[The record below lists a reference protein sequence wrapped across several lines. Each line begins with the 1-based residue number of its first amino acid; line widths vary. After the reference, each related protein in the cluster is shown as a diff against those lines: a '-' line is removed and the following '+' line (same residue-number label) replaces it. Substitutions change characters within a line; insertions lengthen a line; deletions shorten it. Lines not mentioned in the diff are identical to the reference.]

1 MRKYVPAFATGIT
14 AGPTTAMLAASSS
27 PAITFG
33 VIGGVIVTATMMI
46 WPFYAFL
53 LTVLTVPLERIGR
66 LTDDSSQ
73 YTFSI
78 MRIMGLITL
87 TSLLLHCVLL
97 RKKLRFPLPML
108 FYAGYL
114 GFGFLSLT
122 YTTDPFGGVRQA
134 PALLGNLLF
143 FFLVPNLVETRAHVR
158 IVLIFWLSVTT
169 AVGLFTIYG
178 WHTGSA
184 VTDSRFHSTGERST
198 NERFS
203 VVLMDQAEFD
213 LDEKIPRAL
222 GPTSHPAV
230 YAINVIMSLP
240 FFVLFFGSAKKARW
254 RIIWGLGLLVAI
266 YNVFLTNTRA
276 AVVAMVF
283 VLAMTVVTGIV
294 RINIRAVFAL
304 LMLGAALIP
313 LMPSALFERIF
324 SAKNYTVR
332 GSATLSARFQ
342 YWEAALDAIR
352 EHPLLGVGLG
362 NQLEIPRRVSLPLPP
377 NSSAHNE
384 YLFSLMEVGFLGYSV
399 LVIFFVLLHR
409 RAREAEKIFRSRG
422 DTQTARMLAASRVVF
437 WGVLFYAVQVDCFH
451 FPLKGWWLVMGLVLV
466 LHRIAKKAVN
476 DGENQSGSPG
486 GTLVPANQ

>member
-1 MRKYVPAFATGIT
+1 MRKYLPAFATGIT
-14 AGPTTAMLAASSS
+14 AGPATAMVAASSS
-27 PAITFG
+27 PATTFG
-33 VIGGVIVTATMMI
+33 VIAGVLVAGTMLI

-66 LTDDSSQ
+66 LTNDSSQ

-87 TSLLLHCVLL
+87 TSLVVHSFLL
-97 RKKLRFPLPML
+97 KKRLRFPLPML

-114 GFGFLSLT
+114 GFGFLSLI

-143 FFLVPNLVETRAHVR
+143 FFLVPNLVETRAHIR
-158 IVLIFWLSVTT
+158 IVLICWLSVTT
-169 AVGLFTIYG
+169 AVGIFTIYG

-184 VTDSRFHSTGERST
+184 VSDSRFHSTGERST

-213 LDEKIPRAL
+213 LDEQIPRAL

-240 FFVLFFGSAKKARW
+240 FFVLFCVSAKKMRW
-254 RIIWGLGLLVAI
+254 RVLSAFGLLIAI

-276 AVVAMVF
+276 AVVAMIF
-283 VLAMTVVTGIV
+283 VLGLCAVTGLIKINV
-294 RINIRAVFAL
+294 RIVFAIL
-304 LMLGAALIP
+304 VLGAALIP

-332 GSATLSARFQ
+332 GSATLSARFH
-342 YWEAALDAIR
+342 YWEAALSAIR

-362 NQLEIPRRVSLPLPP
+362 NQVEIPRRVSLPLPP
-377 NSSAHNE
+377 NSSVHNE
-384 YLFSLMEVGFLGYSV
+384 FLFSLMEVGFIGYSV
-399 LVIFFVLLHR
+399 LVVFFVLLHR
-409 RAREAEKIFRSRG
+409 RAREAEKIFRAR
-422 DTQTARMLAASRVVF
+422 DDADTARILSASRVVF
-437 WGVLFYAVQVDCFH
+437 WGVLLYAVQVDCFH
-451 FPLKGWWLVMGLVLV
+451 FPLKGWWLIMGLVLV
-466 LHRIAKKAVN
+466 LHRIAKGMQAR
-476 DGENQSGSPG
+476 GESGSDSSIE
-486 GTLVPANQ
+486 TLVTATR